1 MSKIQERIGVSVTS
15 KFSGY
20 NTKHNFEDPQDT
32 KLVTEL
38 NKKLHSRDNSAHQ
51 TIVASFVDE

>member
-1 MSKIQERIGVSVTS
+1 MS
-15 KFSGY
+15 
-20 NTKHNFEDPQDT
+20 TKHNFEDPQDT

-38 NKKLHSRDNSAHQ
+38 NKKLHSRDTSAHQ